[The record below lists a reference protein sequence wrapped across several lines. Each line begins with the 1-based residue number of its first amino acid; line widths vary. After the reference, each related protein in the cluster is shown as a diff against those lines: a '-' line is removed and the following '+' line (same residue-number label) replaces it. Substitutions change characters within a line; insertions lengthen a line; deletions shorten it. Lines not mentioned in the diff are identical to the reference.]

1 MCSSDLTATDF
12 YDEEPQVVAFMM
24 NTFFKKEVLDRLNSG
39 MMEIGRASCR
49 ERV

>member
-1 MCSSDLTATDF
+1 MM
-12 YDEEPQVVAFMM
+12 EVVMVEIVM
-24 NTFFKKEVLDRLNSG
+24 VLVMIEVAMVVVRV